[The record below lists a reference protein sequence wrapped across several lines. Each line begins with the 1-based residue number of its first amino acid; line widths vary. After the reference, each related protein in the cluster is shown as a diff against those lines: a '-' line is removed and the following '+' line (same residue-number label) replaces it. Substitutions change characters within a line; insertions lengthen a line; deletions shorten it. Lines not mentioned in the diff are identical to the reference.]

1 MQRQL
6 RTHPQRRDSCVP
18 GARVAQPIS
27 GCDAAHLR
35 ARLIWLRDPAAYP
48 DRPAAVIPVETSRSW
63 VFLTDRFA
71 YKLKK
76 PIRHPLVDLS
86 TLGARKANAKAEVRL
101 NRRLASRIYLGIVEL
116 SEGPSGKLVLG
127 GHGRAVIGW

>member
-1 MQRQL
+1 
-6 RTHPQRRDSCVP
+6 
-18 GARVAQPIS
+18 VAQPIS